1 MRGRRITG
9 PRVVARRPALFACA
23 AILLAVGLLA
33 PGCRVWGNDV
43 VKITVKFAASGPD
56 RQLTDLTAVVGS
68 DKYSWDVLHAGAV
81 RNINLL
87 PGPRDDRQLLFSYTL
102 DGRQRFWDGPKFDAG
117 TGYEIEITID
127 GDGKV
132 TARHCLLP
140 CTLN

>member
-1 MRGRRITG
+1 MRGDGITA
-9 PRVVARRPALFACA
+9 PPVVARRRVLFACSGV
-23 AILLAVGLLA
+23 LLVVGLLA

-43 VKITVKFAASGPD
+43 VKITVKFAAARPD
-56 RQLTDLTAVVGS
+56 RQLTDLTAVVGG

-87 PGPRDDRQLLFSYTL
+87 PGPRDDRQVLFSYTV
-102 DGRQRFWDGPKFDAG
+102 DGQQRHWDGPKFDAG

-140 CTLN
+140 CSLN